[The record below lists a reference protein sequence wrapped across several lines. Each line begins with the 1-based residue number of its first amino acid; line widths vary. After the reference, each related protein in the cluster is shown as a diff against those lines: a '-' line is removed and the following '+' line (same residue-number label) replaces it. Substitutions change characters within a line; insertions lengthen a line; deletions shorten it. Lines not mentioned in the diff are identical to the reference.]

1 MCMTI
6 RGHIFQTSFSAK
18 KLFCTALILD
28 LNFFSAIVFS
38 RNNVLI
44 VQYVSSLFYKAVLEL
59 QKKKYTKCR
68 ARTVAITR
76 ILNYII
82 RMPENR
88 KIKIKDETD
97 KTLYEVKLDNPSEN
111 KKMNPVL
118 KVCLLILAI
127 PAGFAIGY
135 LLFKYF

>member
-1 MCMTI
+1 M
-6 RGHIFQTSFSAK
+6 
-18 KLFCTALILD
+18 
-28 LNFFSAIVFS
+28 
-38 RNNVLI
+38 
-44 VQYVSSLFYKAVLEL
+44 
-59 QKKKYTKCR
+59 KCR
-68 ARTVAITR
+68 APPVAITR

-82 RMPENR
+82 YMQENR

-97 KTLYEVKLDNPSEN
+97 KTLYEVKLDNASEN

-118 KVCLLILAI
+118 KTCLLILAI

>member
-1 MCMTI
+1 M
-6 RGHIFQTSFSAK
+6 FQAFSI
-18 KLFCTALILD
+18 KLF
-28 LNFFSAIVFS
+28 LNC
-38 RNNVLI
+38 
-44 VQYVSSLFYKAVLEL
+44 
-59 QKKKYTKCR
+59 KKKYMKCR
-68 ARTVAITR
+68 ARPVAITR

-82 RMPENR
+82 CMPENR

-118 KVCLLILAI
+118 KACLLILAI

>member
-1 MCMTI
+1 M
-6 RGHIFQTSFSAK
+6 
-18 KLFCTALILD
+18 
-28 LNFFSAIVFS
+28 
-38 RNNVLI
+38 
-44 VQYVSSLFYKAVLEL
+44 
-59 QKKKYTKCR
+59 KCR
-68 ARTVAITR
+68 APPVAITR

-82 RMPENR
+82 YMPENR

-97 KTLYEVKLDNPSEN
+97 KTLYEVKLDNASEN

-118 KVCLLILAI
+118 KAILLIIAI

>member
-1 MCMTI
+1 MF
-6 RGHIFQTSFSAK
+6 HAFSI
-18 KLFCTALILD
+18 KLF
-28 LNFFSAIVFS
+28 LNC
-38 RNNVLI
+38 
-44 VQYVSSLFYKAVLEL
+44 
-59 QKKKYTKCR
+59 KKKYMKCR
-68 ARTVAITR
+68 VRTVAITR

-118 KVCLLILAI
+118 KACLLILAI